1 MASAEGGVET
11 LGYRQELKR
20 SLSLADLLI
29 YGLVFISPT
38 APIAVFGIVFN
49 ASAGQVPLIYL
60 VGLVAML
67 FTAMSYMT
75 MARVYPVA
83 GSAYAY
89 AARAIH
95 PVVGFFA
102 GWAILLD
109 YLLLPTLSFVVC
121 AIAMHAVLPAVPEW
135 VWVVS
140 LLALST
146 LVNYLGIEA
155 TARVNLVML
164 ALQVA
169 ILAAFAVAAIAAK
182 PHLSLTPL
190 YNPAVFSPGLVFGA
204 VSLGVLSFLGFDAIS
219 TLSEET
225 TGGSA
230 TIARATILSLCLAAA
245 LFMLQTYL
253 ASLFVL
259 GRTSFPTGE
268 ATDGAFYGIAQT
280 LGGSTLKFI
289 VAVPGIVLGATA
301 GALTAQAA
309 TARLLYS
316 MARDGK
322 LPHALAHVHP
332 SRKVPERAVFLVAG
346 VTLVLGLFLVSKLE
360 LLTSMVSF
368 GALVGFLLVNA
379 SVLFQ
384 FWRDPARDWLKH
396 IAVPLLGMAITGYVL
411 WNAEIN
417 AKIAGA
423 VWLAVGAVF
432 FLTLRYLGRSADLD
446 EMA

>member
-1 MASAEGGVET
+1 MSDNTSVEA

-20 SLSLADLLI
+20 SLSLGDLLI

-60 VGLVAML
+60 VGLMAMV
-67 FTAMSYMT
+67 FTAISYMT
-75 MARVYPVA
+75 MSRVYPVA
-83 GSAYAY
+83 GSAYSY
-89 AARAIH
+89 AARAIG
-95 PVVGFFA
+95 PAVGFFA

-121 AIAMHAVLPAVPEW
+121 AIAMHAVLPGVPEW
-135 VWVVS
+135 IWVVS

-146 LVNYLGIEA
+146 LVNYLGIRA

-164 ALQVA
+164 VLQFI
-169 ILAAFAVAAIAAK
+169 ILAAFVAAAVVAK

-190 YNPAVFSPGLVFGA
+190 YNPTVFSPGLVFGA

-225 TGGSA
+225 KGGPS
-230 TIARATILSLCLAAA
+230 TVARATILSLCLAAA
-245 LFMLQTYL
+245 LFMVQTYL

-259 GRTSFPTGE
+259 GRTSFPAGD
-268 ATDGAFYGIAQT
+268 ATDAAFYNIART
-280 LGGSTLKFI
+280 IGGSGLEFVI
-289 VAVPGIVLGATA
+289 AVPGIVLGATA

-322 LPHALAHVHP
+322 LPRALAHVHP
-332 SRKVPERAVFLVAG
+332 ARKVPERAVFLVAG
-346 VTLVLGLFLVSKLE
+346 VTLALGLFMVSKLE

-368 GALVGFLLVNA
+368 GALAGFLLVNA

-384 FWRDPARDWLKH
+384 FWRDPARHWLRH
-396 IAVPLLGMAITGYVL
+396 VAVPVLGMAITGYVL
-411 WNAEIN
+411 WNAEAN

-423 VWLAVGAVF
+423 AWLVVGAVF
-432 FLTLRYLGRSADLD
+432 FLVLRRLGRPADLS
-446 EMA
+446 EIA